1 MINKKD
7 LELINEFTIKM
18 DKKINKIADQS
29 EDLSDGFKSLTD
41 KEGQTLCLIGYKNSL
56 TMGELANLL
65 GVSYGTP
72 TVTID
77 RLVEKNFV
85 KRIPD
90 KEDRRKVLVTL
101 TGKGEKIYDEMT
113 EIRLNYLGSIYEK
126 LSEDEVIMLRKI
138 LKKITSKI

>member
-1 MINKKD
+1 MLSEKD

-18 DKKINKIADQS
+18 DKKINKIADQK
-29 EDLSDGFKSLTD
+29 EDLSDDFKSLTD
-41 KEGQTLCLIGYKNSL
+41 KEGQTLCLIGYKSSL

-77 RLVEKNFV
+77 RLVHKKFV
-85 KRIPD
+85 ERITD

-101 TGKGEKIYDEMT
+101 TDKGERVYNEMT
-113 EIRLNYLGSIYEK
+113 EIRLNYLGSIYET
-126 LSEDEVIMLRKI
+126 LSEDEINMLRKI